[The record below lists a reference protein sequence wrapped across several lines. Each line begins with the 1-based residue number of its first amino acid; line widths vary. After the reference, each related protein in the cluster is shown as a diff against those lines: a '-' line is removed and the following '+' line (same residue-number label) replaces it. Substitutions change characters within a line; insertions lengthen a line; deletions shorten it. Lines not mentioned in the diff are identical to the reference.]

1 MHSSSHTHNSLYE
14 LYTARTIILN
24 QFCFTVVGFFLKCKH
39 KMKGNK
45 VIVLRVLSAAAV
57 RFEALSFSGV
67 TRSGA
72 NCLTYC

>member
-24 QFCFTVVGFFLKCKH
+24 QFCFTVVVFFKGKH